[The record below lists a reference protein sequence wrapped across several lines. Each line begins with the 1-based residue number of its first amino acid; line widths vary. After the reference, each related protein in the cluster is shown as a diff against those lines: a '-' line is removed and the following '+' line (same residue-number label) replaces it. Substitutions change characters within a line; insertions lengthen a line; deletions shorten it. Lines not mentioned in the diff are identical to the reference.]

1 MTEDAINNTLERST
15 IPSHQHAETLQR
27 VVESGRRIYSILA
40 LLDFYQYLANFIE
53 GDQLDDAKL
62 PFRIDTLQTLE
73 IPEDDAKDFEN
84 KQWELLAPV
93 FRRGTLNKRLDESLI
108 LPFTQEKRIGK
119 GAFGTVYETV
129 LDPNHQLLSGE
140 FFPQVVARKEFHIKG
155 HHHKEL
161 ENLSILNHLK
171 HANIVELLGS
181 FTSGDLHNLFFPLA
195 SDGNL
200 YDVLSSDRQADL
212 FASSET
218 MLVELAALSSAIE
231 HVHDFSKE
239 NLDLELIGCHHDLR
253 PRNIL
258 VSGSKLILAD
268 FGLSTLKPSS
278 QNSETP
284 FKHNGDDYLAP
295 ECEDWDNSFVP
306 GKVHR
311 SADIWSF
318 GCIMAEIV
326 TYLVS
331 GREGVE
337 EFRQKRKHKV
347 RNWTFYQF
355 HQGLDRPSDAVHQWL
370 SDLET
375 TGPTCTALLVKSI
388 CQTIAINQA
397 LRPTAS
403 SVTCKLRFIAVHEI
417 SVSIN
422 ELFRQL
428 KHAAP
433 SIDMSLERERFRAW
447 QHAIGLDDLKG
458 KLSQPKGSGSS
469 DESTMTQYSGI
480 MESLRRLREDLQDR
494 LSRGL
499 DSQRLDLSR
508 LVRLQ
513 DELHYFLDQ
522 QQKNASQAYFL
533 VSLLSGQDA
542 ALGTLNE
549 DGDQTLGAISHDL
562 RMRANIRY
570 INSLLVSESVGG
582 QDPPRSGFEP
592 LLSNQTILID
602 PSRIPKLKPIGD
614 HHFGS
619 GLLEK
624 SDSDT
629 IVSRPIWVEWR
640 RYEHHG
646 ASEDTM
652 AKLYARATQT
662 ANLLS
667 QKKPDSFRTLDCLG
681 LFHEPSRGAFGLL
694 FEFPPYSSNPPHA
707 LTGTLTGHGNGAL
720 LGGTVTLDNR
730 NKPVVMTLRD
740 RLQKDNPTSTHSR
753 AATAAPDLDDK
764 FKLAA
769 TLATSLFELHTVG
782 WLHKSLTSSNI
793 VFFPSFTLLPDSFGK
808 DTDVTEHGWAANSQ
822 SIREPY
828 LVGFNHSRPDDP
840 TTFTSGLTDSESR
853 HYQHPAYLKAG
864 VSYRLEFDYYS
875 LGILLLE
882 IGFWKPFSKITKDWS
897 GSFEERRQRLLTN
910 RVPKLAQ
917 HMGRDYSEAS
927 AAEECSKLED
937 DDIFL
942 EQQNGML
949 YFSQTKSTQ
958 TPDHLIL
965 SLTHSTFLS
974 SRLFSSEGVS
984 QHSNSTSGWN
994 LITFLA
1000 VVQKLEIK
1008 ILPVAWEPGR
1018 QLIGR
1023 GGTSQINQSVVTL
1036 QASFAFKRVSE
1047 EDRLNKTE
1055 EDIYRCLINEVL
1067 VLCHPRVR
1075 GHSNILDLQG
1085 VCWDVS
1091 PENQDAASPDLEKQ
1105 YRIWPVLVFEK
1116 SQLGDLFDFAG
1127 RPNTQKLT
1135 IMERWMIC
1143 LDIGKA
1149 IAHMQSS
1156 NVIHGDIKP
1165 QNILIFKRDEGFTA
1179 KVADF
1184 GYSAWYASDDKHI
1197 VLPRSPLWHAPE
1209 IDEYPE
1215 FNLRMALQTDVYSFG
1230 LVCLWFMFYSYL
1242 SGNPPLPGLD
1252 LSTPLLHSDN
1262 PKERSLQL
1270 LSRLKSSNNS
1280 NVSLSQL
1287 VEHVLCQES
1296 GLDLI
1301 FKNSILCFFQG
1312 CLDPDTNVRSP
1323 DVQSSLQWAVNSDTA
1338 DLRVTLTEMYFPTE
1352 NDFKASLT
1360 IRSCIRHQ
1368 LEEIVR
1374 SKPETRLSQQLKIC
1388 YQLEFGRPDSA
1399 TKVMSLYDG
1408 KPHET
1413 RLNPGLGTNGPG
1425 VSLFEQQ
1432 VADGYLSPAR
1442 SLIQKYVNDGVLDTA
1457 QRTIE
1462 ADIES
1467 LRKIPET
1474 RFLVA
1479 LLKSNLSLVFG
1490 AQGQW
1495 NKAENLEIEFQK
1507 EQANLLGNRNR
1518 AWLGRTLNLA
1528 YIYNHQGLSKKAEEL
1543 SLQALETS
1551 NEILT
1556 KEHPDMQLVMLTL
1569 ASTYWSQDRW
1579 DEAYELQRRVIAI
1592 RKRTLGED
1600 HPDTL
1605 SSMNE
1610 LATTYW
1616 AQGHWIEAEKY
1627 AREIV
1632 ETSKTVLG
1640 QEDPHFLDLLSNLA
1654 SIYRDIG
1661 WWDKA
1666 EDLEFGILET
1676 RLKVSG
1682 PEHPHTLASM
1692 VNLASTY
1699 AKRDR
1704 SDEALNLVTNA
1715 LEISE
1720 RTRGPEHPHT
1730 LSTAMVLA
1738 SLLQVQDEL
1747 EKAEKLMITT
1757 METLKR
1763 LQGQHHS
1770 LTLLA
1775 MESLCSLYLDQ
1786 ARWEEAETLGQEV
1799 VDTSKEQLGEDHPRT
1814 LMTISTSAKVYRD
1827 QGKWESAEKIDSEV
1841 LDKAVKTL
1849 GEEHPET
1856 MTIMANLAISYWGL
1870 KKLDEAEAL
1879 EIKVLEM
1886 KRRILGNGHPSTLT
1900 SIDNLA
1906 ATYVDQGRWAEA
1918 EELELELFTT
1928 KAKTLNEDFS
1938 VARTTAETEAMLF
1951 WDYDDIEESERLW
1964 HIAIETRGR
1973 ILGKDHYFTVHTM
1986 ERLLA
1991 RYQEDGRSKDSEQ
2004 LAEQIRELKKG
2015 QREDSPSTNAAA
2027 RQGGLLGLLPE
2038 YTDKVDR
2045 EVLKDL
2051 GLEVQLKYR

>member
-73 IPEDDAKDFEN
+73 IPEEDAKDFED

-93 FRRGTLNKRLDESLI
+93 FRRGTLNRRLDESLI

-129 LDPNHQLLSGE
+129 LDPDHQLLSGE

-355 HQGLDRPSDAVHQWL
+355 HQGFDRPSDAVHQWL

-403 SVTCKLRFIAVHEI
+403 SVTYKLRFIAVHEI

-447 QHAIGLDDLKG
+447 QHAIDLDDLKG

-522 QQKNASQAYFL
+522 QQKNLSQAYFR

-562 RMRANIRY
+562 RMRAYIRY

-694 FEFPPYSSNPPHA
+694 FEFPPYSSNPPIA
-707 LTGTLTGHGNGAL
+707 LTGTLTGHGNGAP

-853 HYQHPAYLKAG
+853 HYQHPAYLKA
-864 VSYRLEFDYYS
+864 
-875 LGILLLE
+875 
-882 IGFWKPFSKITKDWS
+882 
-897 GSFEERRQRLLTN
+897 
-910 RVPKLAQ
+910 
-917 HMGRDYSEAS
+917 
-927 AAEECSKLED
+927 
-937 DDIFL
+937 
-942 EQQNGML
+942 
-949 YFSQTKSTQ
+949 
-958 TPDHLIL
+958 
-965 SLTHSTFLS
+965 
-974 SRLFSSEGVS
+974 
-984 QHSNSTSGWN
+984 
-994 LITFLA
+994 
-1000 VVQKLEIK
+1000 
-1008 ILPVAWEPGR
+1008 VAWEPGR

-1105 YRIWPVLVFEK
+1105 YKIWPVLVFEK

-1135 IMERWMIC
+1135 IMERWMVC

-1149 IAHMQSS
+1149 ITHMQSS

-1242 SGNPPLPGLD
+1242 SGNTPLPGLD

-1360 IRSCIRHQ
+1360 IRS
-1368 LEEIVR
+1368 
-1374 SKPETRLSQQLKIC
+1374 KPETRLSQQLKIC

-1479 LLKSNLSLVFG
+1479 LLKSNLSLVFC

-1605 SSMNE
+1605 SSMDE

-1616 AQGHWIEAEKY
+1616 AQGHWIEAQKY

-1632 ETSKTVLG
+1632 EISKTVLG

-1676 RLKVSG
+1676 RRKVSG

-1699 AKRDR
+1699 EKRDR
-1704 SDEALNLVTNA
+1704 SDEALNLVTHA

-1738 SLLQVQDEL
+1738 SFLQGQDEL

-1799 VDTSKEQLGEDHPRT
+1799 VDASKERLGEDHPRT
-1814 LMTISTSAKVYRD
+1814 LMIISTSAKVYRD

-1870 KKLDEAEAL
+1870 EKLDEAEAL

-1918 EELELELFTT
+1918 EELELELLTT

-1951 WDYDDIEESERLW
+1951 WDYGDIED
-1964 HIAIETRGR
+1964 TYY
-1973 ILGKDHYFTVHTM
+1973 GKTF
-1986 ERLLA
+1986 
-1991 RYQEDGRSKDSEQ
+1991 G
-2004 LAEQIRELKKG
+2004 
-2015 QREDSPSTNAAA
+2015 
-2027 RQGGLLGLLPE
+2027 
-2038 YTDKVDR
+2038 
-2045 EVLKDL
+2045 
-2051 GLEVQLKYR
+2051 

>member
-1 MTEDAINNTLERST
+1 MDQLKTNIKGLRRKNASQRWYIPERSLLAVMTEDAINNTLERST

-73 IPEDDAKDFEN
+73 IPEEDAKDFED

-93 FRRGTLNKRLDESLI
+93 FRRGTLNRRLDESLI

-119 GAFGTVYETV
+119 A
-129 LDPNHQLLSGE
+129 DAAPK
-140 FFPQVVARKEFHIKG
+140 VARKEFHIKG

-355 HQGLDRPSDAVHQWL
+355 HQGFDRPSDAVHQWL

-388 CQTIAINQA
+388 RQTIAINQA

-403 SVTCKLRFIAVHEI
+403 SVTYKLRFIAVHEI

-522 QQKNASQAYFL
+522 QQKNASQAYFR

-562 RMRANIRY
+562 RMRAYIRY

-694 FEFPPYSSNPPHA
+694 FEFPPYSSNPPIA
-707 LTGTLTGHGNGAL
+707 LTGTLTGHGNGAP

-808 DTDVTEHGWAANSQ
+808 DTDVTEHGWAAISQ

-864 VSYRLEFDYYS
+864 IGYRLEFDYYS

-917 HMGRDYSEAS
+917 HMGRDY
-927 AAEECSKLED
+927 
-937 DDIFL
+937 
-942 EQQNGML
+942 
-949 YFSQTKSTQ
+949 
-958 TPDHLIL
+958 
-965 SLTHSTFLS
+965 
-974 SRLFSSEGVS
+974 R
-984 QHSNSTSGWN
+984 WN

-1149 IAHMQSS
+1149 ITHMQSS

-1242 SGNPPLPGLD
+1242 SGNTPLPGLD

-1301 FKNSILCFFQG
+1301 FKDSILCFFQG

-1360 IRSCIRHQ
+1360 IRS
-1368 LEEIVR
+1368 
-1374 SKPETRLSQQLKIC
+1374 KPETRLSQQLKIC

-1413 RLNPGLGTNGPG
+1413 RLNPGLGTSGPG

-1479 LLKSNLSLVFG
+1479 LLKSNLSLVFC

-1605 SSMNE
+1605 SSMDE

-1616 AQGHWIEAEKY
+1616 AQGHWIEAQKY

-1632 ETSKTVLG
+1632 EISKTVLG

-1676 RLKVSG
+1676 RRKVSG

-1699 AKRDR
+1699 EKRDR
-1704 SDEALNLVTNA
+1704 SDEALNLVTHA

-1738 SLLQVQDEL
+1738 SFLQGQDEL

-1799 VDTSKEQLGEDHPRT
+1799 VDASKERLGEDHPRT

-1870 KKLDEAEAL
+1870 EKLDEAEAL

-1886 KRRILGNGHPSTLT
+1886 RRRILGNGHPSTLT

-1918 EELELELFTT
+1918 EELELELLTT

-1951 WDYDDIEESERLW
+1951 WDYGDIEESERLW

-1973 ILGKDHYFTVHTM
+1973 ILGKDHYF
-1986 ERLLA
+1986 A
-1991 RYQEDGRSKDSEQ
+1991 
-2004 LAEQIRELKKG
+2004 
-2015 QREDSPSTNAAA
+2015 
-2027 RQGGLLGLLPE
+2027 
-2038 YTDKVDR
+2038 
-2045 EVLKDL
+2045 
-2051 GLEVQLKYR
+2051 